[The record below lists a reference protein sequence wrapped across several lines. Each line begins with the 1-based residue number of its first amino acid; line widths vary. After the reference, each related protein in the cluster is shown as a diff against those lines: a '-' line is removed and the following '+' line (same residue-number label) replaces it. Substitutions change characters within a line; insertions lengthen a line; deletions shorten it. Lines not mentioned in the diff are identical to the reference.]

1 MNYEKYKR
9 ALRRFND
16 IKALAPS
23 NQRDLLLEIVGKGV
37 EKLLDE
43 ILFVKRKDL
52 YNLLGWIDEVK
63 TLLDGMGL
71 LAYNEDWDDTMSDAD
86 WETAIAYTFQFEW
99 DCDVEDIVAK
109 IRKSTEILET
119 IK

>member
-63 TLLDGMGL
+63 TLLNGMGML
-71 LAYNEDWDDTMSDAD
+71 NWEFDEDQMSDAD